1 MPEENTGIIIM
12 IYEQKSQNSVLC
24 SARRGLARLQR
35 VGLVRERVERV
46 APVGLCLLHPAQHL
60 LLLPAQLAEALLSS
74 SRLDSATCA
83 FSSASSF
90 SFCLVDR
97 KLALSRLVFLCSLPI
112 GTVMM
117 ASRLPVRARGVW
129 FEKYQSKELAESIP
143 GFLVPHGFVRAVQ
156 RTLSW
161 GDGAHLG
168 GASDLSG
175 RRPSWSLRAG
185 RRSHA
190 CRAPSAPSLRIR
202 PSSSPGRR
210 AFCSEFALHYM
221 GLRVY
226 HSQCMY
232 WRPDSNFSRR
242 PGRAGFRL
250 LPG

>member
-60 LLLPAQLAEALLSS
+60 LLLPAKLAEALLSS

-112 GTVMM
+112 GTVVM

-129 FEKYQSKELAESIP
+129 FEKYQSKELAESIHCP
-143 GFLVPHGFVRAVQ
+143 ALDFFSLEDEASFVRRFIVFTRALISM
-156 RTLSW
+156 RT
-161 GDGAHLG
+161 
-168 GASDLSG
+168 
-175 RRPSWSLRAG
+175 
-185 RRSHA
+185 SH
-190 CRAPSAPSLRIR
+190 
-202 PSSSPGRR
+202 
-210 AFCSEFALHYM
+210 FM
-221 GLRVY
+221 G
-226 HSQCMY
+226 
-232 WRPDSNFSRR
+232 
-242 PGRAGFRL
+242 
-250 LPG
+250 